1 MIMNKAIEFKQ
12 ALQSPGASIQN
23 VTPLHKQTTCAC
35 ETQV

>member
-12 ALQSPGASIQN
+12 ALQSPGAPIQN
-23 VTPLHKQTTCAC
+23 VTPLHKQNTCAC